1 MLKCF
6 NFRSLPKRVTLSALC
21 FFSAMTVSDR
31 AWAEITSP
39 SLFHQS
45 PQAPSFFPRKS
56 SQFVTQ
62 ITNVSELKDVSP
74 NDWAYQALQMLSE
87 RYGCITGYPN
97 QTFRG
102 DRALSR
108 WEFAAGLNSCLNK
121 LLTNLE
127 SASQLARNDLAIL
140 KRLQEDFKKEL
151 APLTAR
157 VDNLESRI
165 SYLEDHNFSPTSKI
179 FGNLLVQT
187 DIYFSGET
195 ERGKPQV
202 TNQYNLFLA
211 NVTSFTGKDTLLA
224 GFASTN
230 TTLPDVAPFNSDRN
244 VGATREGTTYAA
256 SAGDLNNNL
265 QIITLQYQFPIGES
279 FSATIVPVNRY
290 NFSTSLL
297 PNFIPDYQ
305 LGFGPVSSFAVAP
318 PIYLIGGGVG
328 GSVTAEL
335 ADHTLLSL
343 TYLTPTGSLPNVPKG
358 APNQGVGLFG
368 GDYIAAAQLN
378 YNPEPGLFLQLLYQH
393 GYFAPGNFAFNN
405 GQTFRP
411 GSGYVGTS
419 LANRFD
425 DPGILFDDASSV
437 VSNAYGV
444 GGYYAFNPQFSLGGW
459 VNYIQARLL
468 GKGDADIWTYSL
480 QAIFPDLFREG
491 NLGGLVVGVEPMLTG
506 LNTSLPIADF
516 ENDTSL
522 HIEAFYR
529 YQIAQGFAITPFV
542 MWITAPNQDANNQ
555 DLVIGGLRTN
565 FSF

>member
-1 MLKCF
+1 MMASDP
-6 NFRSLPKRVTLSALC
+6 SLAEVSSPLVSAPTLPPTPA
-21 FFSAMTVSDR
+21 
-31 AWAEITSP
+31 SP
-39 SLFHQS
+39 SPS
-45 PQAPSFFPRKS
+45 PRLVS
-56 SQFVTQ
+56 Q

-74 NDWAYQALQMLSE
+74 DDWAYQALQMLTE
-87 RYGCITGYPN
+87 RYGCISGYPN

-108 WEFAAGLNSCLNK
+108 WEFAAGLNACLNK

-127 SASQLARNDLAIL
+127 SASQLARDDLALL

-157 VDNLESRI
+157 VDNLESRL

-179 FGNLLVQT
+179 FGNLIVQT

-211 NVTSFTGKDTLLA
+211 NVTSFTGRDTLLA
-224 GFASTN
+224 GFAATN
-230 TTLPDVAPFNSDRN
+230 TTLADVAPFNSDRN

-297 PNFIPDYQ
+297 PNFVPDYQ

-328 GSVTAEL
+328 GSVTANL
-335 ADHTLLSL
+335 AKDTLFSL
-343 TYLTPTGSLPNVPKG
+343 TYLTPTGSLPNVPTG
-358 APNQGVGLFG
+358 APNQGVGLFA

-378 YNPEPGLFLQLLYQH
+378 YNPDPGIFLQLLYQH

-425 DPGILFDDASSV
+425 DPGILFNDASSV

-468 GKGDADIWTYSL
+468 GKGDAEIWTYSL

-506 LNTSLPIADF
+506 LNTSLPIANF
-516 ENDTSL
+516 RNDTSL

-529 YQIAQGFAITPFV
+529 YQIARGFAITPFV

-565 FSF
+565 FAF